1 MPQNTE
7 AKERQCGLM
16 ERALMIESYILTME
30 SYMAANQP
38 YWNTQ
43 SISFLICKGGS
54 CACFVGL
61 FYRIEIT
68 IAF

>member
-1 MPQNTE
+1 
-7 AKERQCGLM
+7 
-16 ERALMIESYILTME
+16 MIESYILTME

-38 YWNTQ
+38 YRNTQ